1 MKRLRQTDGN
11 VEEERIQTW
20 REGGRGQRR
29 VDIHTKAWLPRTP
42 HGHHVR
48 LRRHGPRMGVKAAQP
63 SACRAALEN
72 SARGTSHVESLCG
85 EKSRLCPQNTHEKRY
100 EKFQISSARVRT
112 SKESF
117 QSFSF

>member
-20 REGGRGQRR
+20 RGGGRGQRR

-72 SARGTSHVESLCG
+72 SARGTSHVESCAV
-85 EKSRLCPQNTHEKRY
+85 KSRASVLKTRTRKGTRNF
-100 EKFQISSARVRT
+100 KFPLR
-112 SKESF
+112 E
-117 QSFSF
+117 